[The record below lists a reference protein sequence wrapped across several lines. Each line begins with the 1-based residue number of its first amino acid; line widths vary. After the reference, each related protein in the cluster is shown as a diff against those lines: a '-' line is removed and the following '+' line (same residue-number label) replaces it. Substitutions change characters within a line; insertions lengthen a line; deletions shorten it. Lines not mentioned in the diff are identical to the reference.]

1 MRYNCQTANGP
12 PDPGP
17 CGVGRYCRGVV
28 TFYSTNRDL
37 PMAEDYYKTLG
48 VSRSASQ
55 AEIQQ
60 AYRKLAR
67 KYHPDLNPDDPSAAK
82 KFQEVQKAFEVLN
95 DPQKRENYDRY
106 GEAFEYA
113 GAGGPGGGGRYYS
126 TSGEDIDFSQLFGGA
141 GGMGGFADLFEQL
154 GRAGARSGKRA
165 RARRPSARGSDV
177 QAELQIPF
185 QTAVTGG
192 NAELRLARGNTIENL
207 SVKIPSGIE
216 DGQKIRLRG
225 QGEPGFHGGP
235 SGDLIVKVNVSPHPY
250 FQRQGQNL
258 VVRVPLTLG
267 EALAGAKVDVPT
279 PYGPVSLKVPPGT
292 SSGAKLRIREH
303 GITRS
308 DGSRGDLLAE
318 IQIVL
323 PKQTEPSD
331 QTWATE
337 FDRRYPLNPRD
348 KLRW

>member
-1 MRYNCQTANGP
+1 
-12 PDPGP
+12 
-17 CGVGRYCRGVV
+17 
-28 TFYSTNRDL
+28 
-37 PMAEDYYKTLG
+37 MAEDYYNTLG

-67 KYHPDLNPDDPSAAK
+67 KYHPDLNPDDATAAK

-106 GEAFEYA
+106 GEAFEHA
-113 GAGGPGGGGRYYS
+113 GAGGPGGPRWTYS
-126 TSGEDIDFSQLFGGA
+126 TSGEDIDFSQLFGGGGGM

-154 GRAGARSGKRA
+154 GRAGSRRGRGA
-165 RARRPSARGSDV
+165 RAERPTARGGDI
-177 QAELQIPF
+177 ETEIEIPF

-192 NAELRLARGNTIENL
+192 ETVVRLARGDQVESLT
-207 SVKIPSGIE
+207 VKIPAGIE
-216 DGQKIRLRG
+216 DGKKIRLRG
-225 QGEPGFHGGP
+225 QGQPGFHGGP
-235 SGDLIVKVNVSPHPY
+235 AGDLLIKIRVSPHPY

-279 PYGPVSLKVPPGT
+279 PYGPVSLKIPPGT
-292 SSGAKLRIREH
+292 SSGSKLRIREH
-303 GITRS
+303 GVTRK

-318 IQIVL
+318 VQVVL
-323 PKQTEPSD
+323 PKDADESEQA
-331 QTWATE
+331 WAQE
-337 FDRRYPLNPRD
+337 FDRRHPLRPRD
-348 KLRW
+348 NLRW